1 MDSII
6 APRIVGFCPV
16 CVKKGGEGEEEKV
29 SGSV

>member
-16 CVKKGGEGEEEKV
+16 CVKKGEGEEEKV